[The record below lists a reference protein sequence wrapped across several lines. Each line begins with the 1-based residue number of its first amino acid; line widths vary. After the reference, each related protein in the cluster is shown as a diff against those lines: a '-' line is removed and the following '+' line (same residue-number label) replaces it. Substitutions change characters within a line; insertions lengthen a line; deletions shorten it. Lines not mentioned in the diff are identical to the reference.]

1 MRFLS
6 ISSRFFSV
14 AVSNF
19 INGINYCI
27 IVLTELKWSCQ
38 THYHRLNPVKSGKNY
53 SLRCLKPTIR
63 RFFHFVSGW
72 HRTYPSLYDHVGV
85 LLVIV
90 SPTLPIKKR
99 CISLM
104 YQPMGARRQI
114 GIPWNLP
121 QNVNLKKSYNLPEW
135 PVNI

>member
-27 IVLTELKWSCQ
+27 IVLIELKWSCQ
-38 THYHRLNPVKSGKNY
+38 TRYHRLNQVKSGQYY
-53 SLRCLKPTIR
+53 SITCLKHPIWR
-63 RFFHFVSGW
+63 FFFHFVSGW
-72 HRTYPSLYDHVGV
+72 HRTYPTLYDHAGV
-85 LLVIV
+85 LLVIL
-90 SPTLPIKKR
+90 SPTFPIKKR

-104 YQPMGARRQI
+104 HQPMGAHRQI

-121 QNVNLKKSYNLPEW
+121 QNVNLKKAITYLNEQ
-135 PVNI
+135 